1 MLPFFRV
8 HFRVPNPNV
17 DSSSLTITFQMSQ
30 SNLEQPEFHIL
41 QKSAA
46 AATAA
51 AEQLKHK
58 PQFTMA
64 MQSEELDSLAKIMTM

>member
-1 MLPFFRV
+1 
-8 HFRVPNPNV
+8 
-17 DSSSLTITFQMSQ
+17 MSR
-30 SNLEQPEFHIL
+30 SNLDQPEFQIL

-58 PQFTMA
+58 PAFTMA
-64 MQSEELDSLAKIMTM
+64 MQSEELESLAKMMTM

>member
-1 MLPFFRV
+1 
-8 HFRVPNPNV
+8 
-17 DSSSLTITFQMSQ
+17 MSQ
-30 SNLEQPEFHIL
+30 SNLDQPEFHIL

-58 PQFTMA
+58 PAFTMA
-64 MQSEELDSLAKIMTM
+64 MHCEELDSLAKIMTM